1 MVWLFPHGAIELEND
16 GESPFKV
23 NGQRVKH
30 YLGNSIKVKVVND
43 MDLGESVVD
52 DEDND
57 DVEGDDDDEGE
68 SSSKEDNAEGNDGFK
83 SEEGEIVEKE
93 VPNIYRVDRLNN
105 VANVDDGKRETKRKK
120 RKRTEKKNSE
130 AAKEANIKDELDY
143 YTMVREVA
151 EGAGSSKI

>member
-1 MVWLFPHGAIELEND
+1 MIEYLYARPFPFILIIE
-16 GESPFKV
+16 
-23 NGQRVKH
+23 
-30 YLGNSIKVKVVND
+30 
-43 MDLGESVVD
+43 
-52 DEDND
+52 
-57 DVEGDDDDEGE
+57 
-68 SSSKEDNAEGNDGFK
+68 
-83 SEEGEIVEKE
+83 EIVEKE